1 MQLFVFLFVV
11 FVKRNERRYTHF
23 ILRVFFSF
31 FKSIENSSSG
41 LFLWFVCFRK
51 SLAPWYIQKHKKNW
65 TKINAWFARHN
76 HCQKTTAGPA
86 HTHSLFPSPFVHR
99 CASVPLIGVRAILNE
114 NVDRRAGRFVCSA
127 YTQTSAHSDK
137 TRNLFYDSF
146 YGLWSVQRSQAN
158 DIMALCNWVFQSYKL
173 WQFDFNYNLGAH
185 TRTHCLY
192 LQEDS
197 RNCKEDYAHANKMRY
212 RVFYVDYFEGFP
224 SIPSW
229 RLKDVFYSTC
239 AKIAILTQNCVGF

>member
-11 FVKRNERRYTHF
+11 FVKRNETKEGTHILQIDREFVFWPFSLVCLFSKVTCTMIYT
-23 ILRVFFSF
+23 
-31 FKSIENSSSG
+31 KT
-41 LFLWFVCFRK
+41 
-51 SLAPWYIQKHKKNW
+51 QKKNW

-127 YTQTSAHSDK
+127 YTQSSAHSDK